1 MAQKVKAK
9 YKLKLNN
16 VENLRELLQE
26 LYDES
31 TMNITEIQNEI
42 NKLSQSTQLNQDIMD
57 SKAKYAKAM
66 NDFSSNK
73 NKALGLK
80 LDIAKMMVEII
91 KFNELEYTTPRV
103 RIVINGEEVMS
114 SEDNDTADIETRKYI
129 EDGVLIIERG
139 GVRYDAQGKRL
150 E

>member
-42 NKLSQSTQLNQDIMD
+42 NKLSQSTQLNQEIMD

-91 KFNELEYTTPRV
+91 KFNGNLKKMNEESEQLPNWGEFTATL
-103 RIVINGEEVMS
+103 NTMAGEEGMLDDPQTEIYNIS
-114 SEDNDTADIETRKYI
+114 H
-129 EDGVLIIERG
+129 
-139 GVRYDAQGKRL
+139 
-150 E
+150 